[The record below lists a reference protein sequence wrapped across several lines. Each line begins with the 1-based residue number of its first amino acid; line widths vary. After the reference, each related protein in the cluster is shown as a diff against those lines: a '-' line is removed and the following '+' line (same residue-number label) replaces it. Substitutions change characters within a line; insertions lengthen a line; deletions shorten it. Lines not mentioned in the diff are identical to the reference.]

1 MSDPMTYE
9 QFELDWMKRHRGS
22 AVKRVRVSSWG
33 LIVGLLLWGII
44 AIGAALVSGAHSVPA
59 IFATIPALVPSPFR
73 ELLSLSGFS
82 IFELLIFAGSMYR
95 RDSRYAGW
103 GLLISVAGALAANIG
118 SSIQAVAENGG
129 DLLSLIVALVL
140 AFIAPLAAF
149 LAGEMVHHLYAQH
162 ARMIESA
169 NAITDQ
175 KRRDL
180 DATINAQYAR
190 YLKGLSTPSNVSV
203 LSAQTDSRQ
212 TMPALSSTQTDSRQ
226 TGFGYSRASDGQSKV
241 IAHLTANPD
250 DAKLTLR
257 VLGERAGVNKDTA
270 AKGLK
275 IWLQSPERSRMENQP
290 ALLQPITMSSNGHS
304 TGEGIE

>member
-1 MSDPMTYE
+1 MTDQAAMTTANQMTYE

-22 AVKRVRVSSWG
+22 VVKRVRVSSWG
-33 LIVGLLLWGII
+33 LIFGLLLWGVI

-118 SSIQAVAENGG
+118 SSVHAVTENGG
-129 DLLSLIVALVL
+129 DLLSFVVALVL

-149 LAGEMVHHLYAQH
+149 LAGEMVHHLYERH
-162 ARMIESA
+162 AAMIEAA

-190 YLKGLSTPSNVSV
+190 YLKASAPSNVSV
-203 LSAQTDSRQ
+203 LSVSAQTDSRQ
-212 TMPALSSTQTDSRQ
+212 TMPALPSEQTDTRQTAQ
-226 TGFGYSRASDGQSKV
+226 TGFGYNRTSDGQSKV
-241 IAHLTANPD
+241 MAHLTANPD
-250 DAKLTLR
+250 DAQLTLR

-270 AKGLK
+270 AKGLRAY
-275 IWLQSPERSRMENQP
+275 LQQQQT
-290 ALLQPITMSSNGHS
+290 AISSNGHS
-304 TGEGIE
+304 TEEVGE